1 MCNKSFWGDVG
12 VKKWSQFLDS
22 GIGSPIFGHLK
33 IGTFDWGERTREK
46 TPQERLEIIYW
57 MTMAGKST
65 TDQNRS
71 PGYCIKPKR
80 EDLIVSHSVDKLP
93 ILGGAHVWY

>member
-46 TPQERLEIIYW
+46 TPQERLEIIY
-57 MTMAGKST
+57 
-65 TDQNRS
+65 
-71 PGYCIKPKR
+71 
-80 EDLIVSHSVDKLP
+80 
-93 ILGGAHVWY
+93 